1 MNIGLVSCDWLSVS
15 CMLSVDEPRPSLPH
29 GYRLERM
36 GPTAV
41 WAIRE
46 FLLDAD
52 GNKVATFLHSPR
64 STAFNDPRR
73 MVIEVANPYL
83 YRVDWEDTYRMLM
96 DVYLCSATG
105 MSRFDLCCD
114 FEMTEE
120 YQKVINGLVNGSV
133 YKVGARNDVLWR
145 SGCSGDLKPHQLSWG
160 AADSA
165 IHWKLYNKFKEIHQD
180 GTCSKPYIRDAWR
193 AVGMDER
200 KVWRL
205 EVSVSDSCRFEVC
218 VDGVNK
224 RKLVPED
231 AIKHRI
237 AIFQD
242 FYSNRFV
249 LRKNDGCLNRSR
261 NKIVPF
267 LNKESV
273 DKLVTYAEP
282 VSRRVTDAERSLLS
296 QLWKQY
302 QRDDKSPMVCEVLI
316 AAIGRMLQK
325 PSCRVLWKE
334 LTGMLDRDIRMRF
347 PTSSNVPDTEYRN
360 IRQLQLPIMDTY
372 FESQRPFDRVVYRPW
387 EGCTPSMPLKW
398 GYRAIG

>member
-1 MNIGLVSCDWLSVS
+1 
-15 CMLSVDEPRPSLPH
+15 MLGVDEPRPYLPA
-29 GYRLERM
+29 GYKLERM

-46 FLLDAD
+46 FMLDAE
-52 GNKVATFLHSPR
+52 GNKVATFLRSPR

-83 YRVDWEDTYRMLM
+83 YRKDWEKTYRMLM
-96 DVYLCSATG
+96 DVFPCRATG

-120 YQKVINGLVNGSV
+120 YRSIINGLIDGSI

-145 SGCSGDLKPHQLSWG
+145 SGNSGALSPHQLSWG

-165 IHWKLYNKFKEIHQD
+165 IHWKLYNKYKEIHQN

-218 VDGVNK
+218 VDGVAK
-224 RKLVPED
+224 RRLVPED
-231 AIKHRI
+231 ALEHRI
-237 AIFQD
+237 AIYRD
-242 FYSNRFV
+242 FYCNRFV
-249 LRKNDGCLNRSR
+249 LRRNNGCLNKSR
-261 NKIVPF
+261 NPIVPF
-267 LNKESV
+267 LGIEAEG
-273 DKLVTYAEP
+273 KLVTYAEP
-282 VSRRVTDAERSLLS
+282 VSSRVTDAERSLLG

-302 QRDDKSPMVCEVLI
+302 QRNDKSPMVCEVLI

-334 LTGMLDRDIRMRF
+334 LTGMVDRDIRMRF
-347 PTSSNVPDTEYRN
+347 PISSQVPDAEQRN
-360 IRQLQLPIMDTY
+360 IRQLQLPFMDGG
-372 FESQRPFDRVVYRPW
+372 FELQRPFGRVVYRPW
-387 EGCTPSMPLKW
+387 EGCTPYTPLTW